1 MGENKLGNESSPYLL
16 QHAQNPVDWHAWNEE
31 ALGRAKKE
39 NKPIF
44 LSVGYSSCH
53 WCHVMAHESFE
64 DEEIANIMNEI
75 LLTSK

>member
-44 LSVGYSSCH
+44 LSVGSVSYTH
-53 WCHVMAHESFE
+53 
-64 DEEIANIMNEI
+64 
-75 LLTSK
+75 LTLPTNREV

>member
-44 LSVGYSSCH
+44 LSVGYSSCIGAMLWH
-53 WCHVMAHESFE
+53 TNRLKMMKLQKS
-64 DEEIANIMNEI
+64 
-75 LLTSK
+75 